1 MQDFSYERLRAQEAA
16 LEPYI
21 LYRKDQA
28 VQAER
33 SGRIRDFEYFKSM
46 FPDRVKTLQM
56 YVEEVC
62 DEMEYDGSPIYDE
75 FPDRI
80 LMEQMIQKIADRA
93 SATGQETQQAE
104 MPSEEL
110 EPPQTRTADT
120 APRVSYG
127 PVNSEYGGGEGY
139 ETWEMEETQ
148 IQEIGTE
155 RRPWGPP
162 PPPPRPWGP
171 PPGPGPWGPPPPPPR
186 PWGPP
191 PPPPRPWGPPPP
203 PPGPWGPPPRPRNN
217 FLNDILGILLF
228 NELQGRRCRKGRC
241 R

>member
-28 VQAER
+28 VQAEK

-46 FPDRVKTLQM
+46 YPDRVKTLQM

-80 LMEQMIQKIADRA
+80 LMEQMIQKIANRA
-93 SATGQETQQAE
+93 AAAGQEAEKAE
-104 MPSEEL
+104 MTSEEL
-110 EPPQTRTADT
+110 EPPEAKTADT

-148 IQEIGTE
+148 IQEVGTE
-155 RRPWGPP
+155 RR
-162 PPPPRPWGP
+162 
-171 PPGPGPWGPPPPPPR
+171 PWGPPPPPPR

-203 PPGPWGPPPRPRNN
+203 PPRPWGPPPPPPRPWGPPPRPGNYW
-217 FLNDILGILLF
+217 LNDILGILLF
-228 NELQGRRCRKGRC
+228 NELQGRRCRTGRC